1 MSENAPTQPTQESA
15 EQKWQ
20 DVYFARRLRPDVATA
35 QPTRLLLICHAQN
48 IQSRASHLSPEEI
61 GLSAR
66 GWEETIALAQW
77 LYEHEEIDFLVT
89 DNPLRARLTAQ
100 RIGQRLGLAPK
111 VLPFLPRD
119 GEPAWAQEP
128 PQASPDTPS
137 LEALA
142 RYTAYSEK
150 MMAACKQILAER
162 WGKTIL
168 LVADGVAI
176 ATLVRCF
183 AASPEAGI
191 RIGLTSLTE
200 LQYQENRWSLAYV
213 NRTEHLPQRAR
224 PPLPPP
230 AESADPGQLS
240 EKELGADSEKSA
252 LFYNQ
257 LAHRLSQEKKQTGE
271 GDRPSNGGRPA
282 SPEVGG
288 EMIYRFGELEEGC
301 RLLLAGAGSGR
312 LALDLALAGVSEVVG
327 VDVSPGMLEQAEFL
341 RLATQDTRLQGVN
354 FRLAPV
360 HALPFAN
367 GRFDVALCVHLL
379 HHLAKP
385 LPALRELYRVLP
397 AHGKLI
403 LVDVNGSADA
413 VKRATQNAIE
423 SKRNPTHA
431 TIRTQAQWTAL
442 LEQSG
447 FQVQKEQSWVVERRA
462 AEWLESIAVD
472 EPTRLAVIEMLEAS
486 IETDAAGLH
495 VRRQNDELRFDVPV
509 IALLARK
516 AAE

>member
-1 MSENAPTQPTQESA
+1 MPENASTQPTSEST

-20 DVYFARRLRPDVATA
+20 ELYFARHLHPDVTPT

-48 IQSRASHLSPEEI
+48 IQSRASHLSSDEI

-66 GWEETIALAQW
+66 GWEETIDLAQW
-77 LYEHEEIDFLVT
+77 LYEHEEVDFLLT
-89 DNPLRARLTAQ
+89 DTPLRARLTAQ
-100 RIGQRLGLAPK
+100 RIGQRLGLPPQA
-111 VLPFLPRD
+111 LSFLPRD
-119 GEPAWAQEP
+119 GEPAWAMEP

-150 MMAACKQILAER
+150 MMTACKHILAER
-162 WGKTIL
+162 WGKTTL
-168 LVADGVAI
+168 LVADSVAI

-213 NRTEHLPQRAR
+213 NRTEHLPQQAR
-224 PPLPPP
+224 PLRTSP
-230 AESADPGQLS
+230 AETADTDQLP
-240 EKELGADSEKSA
+240 ERDLAAESEKSA
-252 LFYNQ
+252 RFYNQ
-257 LAHRLSQEKKQTGE
+257 LALRLGQEHKPLQN
-271 GDRPSNGGRPA
+271 SGRPTDGNDPA
-282 SPEVGG
+282 PREISEK
-288 EMIYRFGELEEGC
+288 MIYRFGELEEDS
-301 RLLLAGAGSGR
+301 RLLLTGAGSGQ

-327 VDVSPGMLEQAEFL
+327 VDVSPRILEKAEFL

-360 HALPFAN
+360 HALPFPD
-367 GRFDVALCVHLL
+367 GRFDAALCVHLL

-403 LVDVNGSADA
+403 LIEVNGSADA

-431 TIRTQAQWTAL
+431 TIRTQSQWTAL
-442 LEQSG
+442 LEQAG
-447 FQVQKEQSWVVERRA
+447 FQVEKEKSWVTDRSA
-462 AEWLESIAVD
+462 ARWLDCIAVD
-472 EPTRLAVIEMLEAS
+472 DPTRMAVIEMLEAS

-495 VRRQNDELRFDVPV
+495 VRRQNGELRFDVPV